1 VIAVNQAVVFT
12 DVRQVAVEPCEMPT
26 PGPNQM
32 LVRTT
37 KTAISTGTELTILTG
52 DYPEGSKWAQ
62 YGVFPFNAGYSN
74 VGEVIEVGDEVEG
87 FAVGD
92 RVASGARHAAYAVLD
107 PASAHHIPDEVD
119 DEVATL
125 WMLGRIAFNGERRA
139 QLQMGESVV
148 VYGLGIIGQIVCQL
162 ARLDGARPV
171 IGVDIAPLRRGF
183 AEQLGADLVIDGA
196 ADDIVEQVEAATR
209 ARMADCVFEVTGV
222 GDLIPREM
230 DLLRREGRIVIVS
243 SPRGKTDFD
252 FHDYCNSPSLT
263 IIGAH
268 NGSHPQ
274 FETPYN
280 PWTPHRNTELLFD
293 FIAAGE
299 LRVAEIITHRFN
311 WRDAPAAYEMLMEDR
326 SQAGAVILDWE
337 E

>member
-1 VIAVNQAVVFT
+1 MNHAVVFT
-12 DVRQVAVEPCEMPT
+12 GVRQVAVEPCEMPT
-26 PGPNQM
+26 PGPAHM

-37 KTAISTGTELTILTG
+37 KTAISTGTELTMLMSEF
-52 DYPEGSKWAQ
+52 PEGSKWDAITS
-62 YGVFPFNAGYSN
+62 YPCGAGYSH
-74 VGEVIEVGDEVEG
+74 VGEVIEVGEEVEG

-92 RVASGARHAAYAVLD
+92 RVASGAGHAAYAALD
-107 PASAHHIPDEVD
+107 PASAHHIPDAVD

-125 WMLGRIAFNGERRA
+125 WMLGRIAFNGVRRA

-171 IGVDIAPLRRGF
+171 IAVDISLLRRGL
-183 AEQLGADLVIDGA
+183 AEELGADVVIDGA
-196 ADDIVEQVEAATR
+196 DDDIVARVEAATR
-209 ARMADCVFEVTGV
+209 GRMADCVFEVTGL

-230 DLLRREGRIVIVS
+230 DLLRRQGRIVILS

-280 PWTPHRNTELLFD
+280 PWTPARNTELLFD
-293 FIAAGE
+293 FIVAGE
-299 LRVAEIITHRFN
+299 LRLAELITHRFK
-311 WRDAPAAYEMLMEDR
+311 WSDAAAAYEMLMADR
-326 SQAGAVILDWE
+326 SQAGAVILDWGE
-337 E
+337 